1 MSTWDPADQRA
12 IGSAREIQIATMRR
26 DGSTRTPLP
35 IWVVRVGDELF
46 VRSYHGHEG
55 SWFRQVAAH
64 PYARLRA
71 AGREIV
77 VRFVPAE
84 VPSRAEVDQAYV
96 AKYGRRGPGAAMIT
110 PAVAGTT
117 LRLEPSDLP

>member
-1 MSTWDPADQRA
+1 MSTWDPADLRE

-46 VRSYHGHEG
+46 VRSYHGPEG
-55 SWFRQVAAH
+55 SSFRQVAAH
-64 PYARLRA
+64 PYARLSA

-84 VPSRAEVDQAYV
+84 DPSRAEVDQAYV
-96 AKYGRRGPGAAMIT
+96 AKYGRRGPATTMTTPPVAA
-110 PAVAGTT
+110 TT
-117 LRLEPSDLP
+117 LRLEPSDMT